1 MLMKTPNNKIKQFFE
16 KYTNLNFKRG
26 EVILSPCQSVNKV
39 FYLKK
44 GFVKQYMLNKDGRI
58 KAVNIYKPG
67 AYFPI
72 VLALAKYQNRY
83 YFEAINA
90 VTVLEAPVNE
100 VLEFVQKDPI
110 ITAELLTRFYIG
122 VDGVLNI
129 LESLMYETS
138 QKKLAAFLLML
149 SARFGEACDKGTRL
163 VIPLTH
169 QDLASFTGMIRETV
183 SFEMKKLQSQGIIAK
198 NRCRKTITIKNL
210 SALKKIVG

>member
-1 MLMKTPNNKIKQFFE
+1 MVMLEPKKKVRHFFQN
-16 KYTNLNFKRG
+16 YPRLNFKRG
-26 EVILSPCQSVNKV
+26 EIIFNPCQNVNKV
-39 FYLKK
+39 FYLEK
-44 GFVKQYMLNKDGRI
+44 GYVKQYLLSKDGRI

-90 VTVLEAPVNE
+90 VTVREAPVSQ
-100 VLEFVQKDPI
+100 VLEFIQKDPF
-110 ITAELLTRFYIG
+110 ITAELLKRFYVG

-149 SARFGEACDKGTRL
+149 SARFGETCQKGTRI

-183 SFEMKKLQSQGIIAK
+183 SFEMKKLQQKGIIAK
-198 NRCRKTITIKNL
+198 NRCRKTITIKSL
-210 SALKKIVG
+210 SALKKILD